1 MWQLYIET
9 FVDLLGNSSEQ
20 QIKRVGFKATSIIT

>member
-9 FVDLLGNSSEQ
+9 FVDLLGNSPEQ
-20 QIKRVGFKATSIIT
+20 QIKRVSFKAMSAIT